1 MVATW
6 MIPTLSMTAQFD
18 LQRAR
23 NEIPNLNR
31 EQLEQQLSQT
41 LELAMMRQAQVLGAV
56 AEHIELTAKIASL
69 EPPQGDPLRRWLD
82 MLAVMKEPS
91 LTDEG

>member
-1 MVATW
+1 

-23 NEIPNLNR
+23 NEIPHLSR

-41 LELAMMRQAQVLGAV
+41 LELAMTRQAQVLGAV
-56 AEHIELTAKIASL
+56 AEHIELTARIAAL
-69 EPPQGDPLRRWLD
+69 EPPKADPLQRWID

-91 LTDEG
+91 PASEG

>member
-1 MVATW
+1 MVAKW

-23 NEIPNLNR
+23 NEIPHLSR
-31 EQLEQQLSQT
+31 EQLEQQLSQA
-41 LELAMMRQAQVLGAV
+41 LELAMTRQAQVLGAV

-69 EPPQGDPLRRWLD
+69 EPPKADPLQRWID
-82 MLAVMKEPS
+82 MLAVMKEPALAS
-91 LTDEG
+91 EG